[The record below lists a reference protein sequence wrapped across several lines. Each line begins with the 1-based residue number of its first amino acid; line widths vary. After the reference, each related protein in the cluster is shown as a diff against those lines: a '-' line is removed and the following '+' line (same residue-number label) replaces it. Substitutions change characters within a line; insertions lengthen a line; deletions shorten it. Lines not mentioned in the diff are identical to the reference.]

1 MNSQFQ
7 NVKDRSERIIAK
19 STRPDKQIVLAALLE
34 TWSRLDAQGIRAID
48 FADVAVLVA
57 EGAMLSYESLE
68 EAEAFGEHLKV
79 SGSTLIRC
87 VRDHWPPVDPDDWPE
102 DWPDTL
108 RE

>member
-19 STRPDKQIVLAALLE
+19 STRPDKQIVLATLLE
-34 TWSRLDAQGIRAID
+34 AWARLEGQGVRAID
-48 FADVAVLVA
+48 FADVALLVA

-68 EAEAFGEHLKV
+68 EVEAFGEHLKV

-87 VRDHWPPVDPDDWPE
+87 VRDHWPPVDPDDWP
-102 DWPDTL
+102 DGCPDL
-108 RE
+108 LKE